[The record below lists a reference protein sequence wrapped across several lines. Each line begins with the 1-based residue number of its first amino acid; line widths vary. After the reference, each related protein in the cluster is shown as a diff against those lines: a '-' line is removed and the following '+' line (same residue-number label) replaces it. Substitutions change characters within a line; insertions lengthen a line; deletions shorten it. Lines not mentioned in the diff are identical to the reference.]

1 MAAPA
6 AHPENPIMQ
15 DYLPLLA
22 KLPIVIAALVWAVR
36 ELVLLKRDDAKR
48 SRPSAEAEAGENRP

>member
-1 MAAPA
+1 
-6 AHPENPIMQ
+6 MQ

-48 SRPSAEAEAGENRP
+48 SRPSAEAEAGENRS